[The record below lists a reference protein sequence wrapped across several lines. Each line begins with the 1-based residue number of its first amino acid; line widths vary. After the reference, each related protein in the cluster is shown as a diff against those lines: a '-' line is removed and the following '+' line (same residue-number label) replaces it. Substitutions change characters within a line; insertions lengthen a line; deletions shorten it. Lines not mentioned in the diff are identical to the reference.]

1 MVAGY
6 AVVLASA
13 VAAQS
18 WWPLYYWIGPFVLMR
33 WTYVLQGGGEHF
45 GLTHEPNTLLNT
57 RTLTTNA
64 FMRWL
69 NWNMTYH
76 TAHHTFPG
84 VPFHRLPELHREIEE
99 RLGYRLPSAPY
110 FRLHWGH
117 IRRFA
122 RGETELDICAG
133 HDEQLVEEGKLPA
146 PAGG

>member
-1 MVAGY
+1 M
-6 AVVLASA
+6 
-13 VAAQS
+13 
-18 WWPLYYWIGPFVLMR
+18 
-33 WTYVLQGGGEHF
+33 LQGAGEHV

-64 FMRWL
+64 FMRRL
-69 NWNMTYH
+69 KLEHDLPHPRITPSPVSPSTGCRSC
-76 TAHHTFPG
+76 TA
-84 VPFHRLPELHREIEE
+84 RIEE

-133 HDEQLVEEGKLPA
+133 HDERLVEEGKLPA
-146 PAGG
+146 AARG